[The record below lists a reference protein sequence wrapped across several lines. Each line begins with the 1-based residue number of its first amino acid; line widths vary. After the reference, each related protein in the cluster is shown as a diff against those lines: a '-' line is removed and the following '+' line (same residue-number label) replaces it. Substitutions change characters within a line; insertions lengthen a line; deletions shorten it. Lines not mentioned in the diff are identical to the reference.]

1 MCQTDLKIINKNYN
15 IFKCFKLTRAICISN
30 RISLVTEVQTK
41 FCAQM
46 VKTDNSMTS
55 AWYFNDFTILESYT
69 KINSEQSNIPGL
81 EIKK

>member
-1 MCQTDLKIINKNYN
+1 MCQIDIKIINKNYN

-30 RISLVTEVQTK
+30 RISLVTEVQAK
-41 FCAQM
+41 FCAKM

-69 KINSEQSNIPGL
+69 KIHSEQSNIPGL